1 MHMLLALECQRPLA
15 PKLSMTLI
23 PGDQSSLFNCFTA
36 ISAPITSISA
46 NWIFTAFSTTEP
58 VGCFYTDGEL
68 KKNDKLKVLKY
79 LLKSLVRESGTF
91 YYFTKRMSY
100 FS

>member
-36 ISAPITSISA
+36 IGAPRGVRV
-46 NWIFTAFSTTEP
+46 TEA
-58 VGCFYTDGEL
+58 GSGWRAGAGGGGGE
-68 KKNDKLKVLKY
+68 
-79 LLKSLVRESGTF
+79 
-91 YYFTKRMSY
+91 
-100 FS
+100 